1 MPVLRPKPRKSPK
14 EKPKAGRRPAERRPA
29 ENHPT
34 QNRKSNIESGMPP
47 TPKSKIALTTAW
59 LALAAFAC
67 YFSAYAFRK
76 AVTAGT
82 FAGLTV
88 WGIDY
93 KIVLVIAQVFG
104 YAASKG
110 IGIKF
115 ISETAPHQRA
125 GRILLLI
132 GAAELAL
139 VGFALVPP
147 PYNWPFLFFNGLPL
161 GMIYGLVF
169 GFLEGRRV
177 TDLLGAGLC
186 MSFIVAS
193 GVVKSV
199 GRWLVVGVGL
209 TEFWMPA
216 AAGALFVPLLLV
228 SVYALNAA
236 PAPNAADVAARAP
249 RQPMTAADRRRFFRA
264 LAPGLVLLVG
274 VYILVTIL
282 RDVRD
287 NFSVEIWQELGV
299 TTPGVFAL
307 SETWVGVTVTAAV
320 GLLFLVKNNR
330 RAFNANLLFVGVGSL
345 LVPLATW
352 AFGQGWLSPLGW
364 MVAVGMGIYLAYVP
378 YNGMLFDRLIALLPE
393 RANVG
398 FVLYVADFAG
408 YLGSV
413 VVMLVKNFGGIQLSW
428 LRFYTGFAY
437 GAAAL
442 SLLMLAGAWGYFGRK
457 LGTPSPITPSSA

>member
-1 MPVLRPKPRKSPK
+1 MPAAALRR
-14 EKPKAGRRPAERRPA
+14 
-29 ENHPT
+29 T
-34 QNRKSNIESGMPP
+34 LPP
-47 TPKSKIALTTAW
+47 WLLTAW
-59 LALAAFAC
+59 LTLAAFSC

-82 FAGLTV
+82 FEGLSL

-132 GAAELAL
+132 GASELAL
-139 VGFALVPP
+139 VGFALVPV

-161 GMIYGLVF
+161 GLVYGLVF

-199 GRWLVVGVGL
+199 GRWLVVSVGL
-209 TEFWMPA
+209 SEFVMPA
-216 AAGALFVPLLLV
+216 VAGLLFVPLLLL
-228 SVYALNAA
+228 SVWALNAA
-236 PAPNAADVAARAP
+236 PPPDAADQAARAP
-249 RQPMTAADRRRFFRA
+249 RPPMTAADRRKFFRA
-264 LAPGLVLLVG
+264 LAPGLLLLVG
-274 VYILVTIL
+274 VYVLVTIL

-287 NFSVEIWQELGV
+287 NFSVEIWRELGV
-299 TTPGVFAL
+299 TTPGVFAV
-307 SETWVGVTVTAAV
+307 SEAWVGVSVTVAV
-320 GLLFLVKNNR
+320 GLLFLIKNNR
-330 RAFNANLLFVGVGSL
+330 RAFNANLAFIGVGSL

-352 AFGQGWLSPLGW
+352 AFGQGYISPLSW
-364 MVAVGMGIYLAYVP
+364 MVAVGMGVYLAYVP

-398 FVLYVADFAG
+398 FVLYLADFAG

-413 VVMLVKNFGGIQLSW
+413 VVMLVKNFGNVQLSW

-437 GAAAL
+437 GAAVL
-442 SLLMLAGAWGYFGRK
+442 SLAMLVGAWGYFGRR
-457 LGTPSPITPSSA
+457 LRRAE